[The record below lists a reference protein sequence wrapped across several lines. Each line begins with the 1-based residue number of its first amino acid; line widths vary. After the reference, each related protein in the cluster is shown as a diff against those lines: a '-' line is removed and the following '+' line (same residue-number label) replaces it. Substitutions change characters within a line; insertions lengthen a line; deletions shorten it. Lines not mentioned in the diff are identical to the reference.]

1 MVDWMSYLVLVI
13 SYDFFLCKAFKVK
26 HNAIHFGQSLHYTS
40 RQHARML
47 ALGKFIRQNIEVVS
61 IDSKIDYMENFGLR
75 LYGELWARLYGE
87 LWAETIWQNF
97 GLRLYGE
104 LWAETIWRNLG

>member
-1 MVDWMSYLVLVI
+1 MRYLVLVI
-13 SYDFFLCKAFKVK
+13 SNDFFLCKAFKVK

-75 LYGELWARLYGE
+75 LYGELWA
-87 LWAETIWQNF
+87 ETIWQNF

-104 LWAETIWRNLG
+104 LWAETIWLVYMHFIKENRSL